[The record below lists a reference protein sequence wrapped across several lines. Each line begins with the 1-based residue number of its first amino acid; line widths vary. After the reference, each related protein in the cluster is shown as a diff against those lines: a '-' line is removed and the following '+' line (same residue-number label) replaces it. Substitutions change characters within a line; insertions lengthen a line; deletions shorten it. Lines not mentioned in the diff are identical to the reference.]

1 VPLAVTN
8 FSIASSSSYHQKVDH
23 VSFKSVYD
31 SLGCMHVI
39 PGPCGLFRFSAMGT
53 LKGGLMHQYFRLF
66 QTSNKGLIAGNVELV
81 RILITMVTLSM

>member
-1 VPLAVTN
+1 
-8 FSIASSSSYHQKVDH
+8 
-23 VSFKSVYD
+23 
-31 SLGCMHVI
+31 MHVI

-81 RILITMVTLSM
+81 RILIAMVTLPM